1 MPIAAS
7 GLPTGRRSLA
17 KSQRLAA
24 WAAPLL
30 FVAVLFYLPLFS
42 ILRIGFDWQSLGTL
56 ATGKTAAL
64 IGFTIGLALTAT
76 ALCLMLGIAGAYLL
90 YRKDFLGARIF
101 RAVITVPFVLP
112 VIVVAIGFA
121 GLKNLLGILLA
132 MVFINFS
139 ITARAV
145 GSQWLSLDNAT
156 EEAATL
162 DGAGRFR
169 AFWSVALPQL
179 RSSIVSAGSLTF
191 LYCVSSFGIVLVLG
205 GGLVHSIE
213 TEIYSSALSFLDLK
227 TASALAL
234 AQLAITLLAFSLSAA
249 FSKQSL
255 GLSVIETEKQQP
267 RLDSRDWPVITLGLA
282 IVAPMLALPIGFVLT
297 QAFSRDGLVS
307 LANFTDLAGHGARGL
322 LDITVLEATQNSLR
336 NAFISTLL
344 ATILGLLVSLLLHR
358 SKNRAFQAAMDF
370 VFLLPIGV
378 SMVIIG
384 LGYLLAFSTEPFA
397 LRSSWLVVPI
407 AQTLAALPLV
417 IRLVFPALQ
426 ALDPALAEAAATDGA
441 GPSRVW
447 WSIELP
453 MIRTAVQTA
462 IGFAAVA
469 SIGEFG
475 AASFL
480 AYGDQATLPT
490 VLYRLISRP
499 GAQNYGMAM
508 AVSAI
513 LIALTFAVVGLIEI
527 RRVPGS
533 KQSAAS

>member
-1 MPIAAS
+1 MANTLEKS
-7 GLPTGRRSLA
+7 G
-17 KSQRLAA
+17 RLLL
-24 WAAPLL
+24 WGAPLV

-42 ILRIGFDWQSLGTL
+42 ILKIGLADNWLATL
-56 ATGKTAAL
+56 ATAKAANL
-64 IGFTIGLALTAT
+64 IGFTIGLALVAT
-76 ALCLMLGIAGAYLL
+76 AACLLLGIAGAYLL
-90 YRKDFLGARIF
+90 YRKDFIGVRLV

-112 VIVVAIGFA
+112 VIVVAISFA
-121 GLKNLLGILLA
+121 GLRNLPGILLA

-139 ITARAV
+139 ITTRAV
-145 GSQWLSLDNAT
+145 GSQWLSLDNAA
-156 EEAATL
+156 EEAAAL

-169 AFWSVALPQL
+169 TFWSIALPQL
-179 RSSIVSAGSLTF
+179 RSSIISAACLTF

-213 TEIYSSALSFLDLK
+213 TEIYTSALSFLDLK
-227 TASALAL
+227 TASALSL
-234 AQLAITLLAFSLSAA
+234 VQLAITLLAFVLSGAL
-249 FSKQSL
+249 SKQSL

-267 RLDSRDWPVITLGLA
+267 RLDRRDWPVIAFGLA
-282 IVAPMLALPIGFVLT
+282 TLAPLVSAPISFVFT
-297 QAFSRDGLVS
+297 QAFSRAGAFS
-307 LANFTDLAGHGARGL
+307 LANFGDLAGRGSRDL
-322 LDITVLEATQNSLR
+322 LDITVLEATENSLR
-336 NAFISTLL
+336 NALISTLL
-344 ATILGLLVSLLLHR
+344 ATALGLLVSVLLHR
-358 SKNRAFQAAMDF
+358 TKNRAFQATMDF

-384 LGYLLAFSTEPFA
+384 LGYLLTFSTEPLA

-417 IRLVFPALQ
+417 IRLVFPALH
-426 ALDPALAEAAATDGA
+426 ALDPGLAEAAATDGA
-441 GPSRVW
+441 GPTRIW

-499 GAQNYGMAM
+499 GTQNYGMAM
-508 AVSAI
+508 AVSAS
-513 LIALTFAVVGLIEI
+513 LIALTFATVLAISWRSLRSTGL
-527 RRVPGS
+527 RSNQLG
-533 KQSAAS
+533 Q